1 MTTNADAISAL
12 VNSKFVLQNQ
22 CDAADSDTLD
32 KLEEAIHHI
41 SSEIGA
47 LETTTLNTASYIP
60 QTEAFKNA
68 TDKAKA
74 FLTTL
79 NTLKTIFN
87 AIGAVA
93 SAIDSVINLISK
105 LSL

>member
-1 MTTNADAISAL
+1 MTTNANAIAAL
-12 VNSKFVLQNQ
+12 VKSKAALQDQ
-22 CDAADSDTLD
+22 CDAAGADTLD
-32 KLEEAIHHI
+32 KLEEAIHNI

-47 LETTTLNTASYIP
+47 LETITLTTAPYIP
-60 QTEAFKNA
+60 QTDAFKNA

>member
-1 MTTNADAISAL
+1 MTTNADAIKAL
-12 VNSKFVLQNQ
+12 VKSKAALQAR

-47 LETTTLNTASYIP
+47 LENTTLNTATYIP
-60 QTEAFKNA
+60 QTDAFKNA

-79 NTLKTIFN
+79 NTLKTIFA
-87 AIGAVA
+87 AIGVVA
-93 SAIDSVINLISK
+93 SAIDSVINLITK